1 MTNPNI
7 RHIKHTAKPGDKK
20 PLPKKQEAK
29 KAEPVKKEEPKRDLA
44 KELQDLSDS
53 LSGQG

>member
-1 MTNPNI
+1 MEI
-7 RHIKHTAKPGDKK
+7 RKIKHMARPGDKVDELGLLGLK
-20 PLPKKQEAK
+20 P
-29 KAEPVKKEEPKRDLA
+29 KAEPVKKEEPKKDLA